1 MKNSI
6 RQALMELKGKPF
18 KSLLIA
24 AIVIVMA
31 VFCGMAAFF
40 GSSINSFYQSFA
52 DLAGYSIVAEIDAY
66 HHLDDWS
73 SVIEKVKEKEHI
85 AGYNNAITAFELCQP
100 LNFSNIPYEGSDS
113 GRSTEMVYISGNIN
127 AGFNDYFRNKIFELV
142 EGNFPAEQDE
152 GVVVERALASQNHVK
167 IGDMLD
173 LDYNGNRVEFRI
185 CGIYEALQ
193 APRLEISN
201 GYYEVSAN
209 SILFCSYEGYVR
221 LTGRSESHMIAFFV
235 DDYDNMEDC
244 CRYIEELMPPEED
257 TVVNNL
263 IVSQEIQ
270 MSEVISL
277 MRRMAAL
284 ATGMVFVMCVG
295 VLSLVMLL
303 WLRGHSK
310 MVAIY
315 RTLGQN
321 PFYVL
326 RILLIEILFVTVPAA
341 GVTTGL
347 MSALIS
353 RYSEEMFFGLLDF
366 CEIQDWQVSFSEK
379 LWKFKMNQ
387 TMLIEQI
394 VNLEL
399 IILVIVVVGGMLML
413 RKSVR
418 ELRQME

>member
-24 AIVIVMA
+24 AVVIVM
-31 VFCGMAAFF
+31 VIFCGMAAFF
-40 GSSINSFYQSFA
+40 RSSINSFYQSFA
-52 DLAGYSIVAEIDAY
+52 DLSGYSIVAEIDGY

-100 LNFSNIPYEGSDS
+100 LNFSNVPYKVSDS

-127 AGFNDYFRNKIFELV
+127 AEFNDYFRNKLFELV

-152 GVVVERALASQNHVK
+152 GIVVERALASQNHVK
-167 IGDMLD
+167 IGDMLA
-173 LDYNGNRVEFRI
+173 LDYNGNRVEYRI

-193 APRLEISN
+193 APRLEVSN

-277 MRRMAAL
+277 MRRMAAF
-284 ATGMVFVMCVG
+284 ATGMVFVMCAG

-303 WLRGHSK
+303 WLRGHSR
-310 MVAIY
+310 MIAIY
-315 RTLGQN
+315 QILGQS
-321 PFYVL
+321 PIYVM
-326 RILLIEILFVTVPAA
+326 RLLLMEILFVTIPSA
-341 GVTTGL
+341 GFTTGL
-347 MSALIS
+347 MSVLIH
-353 RYSEEMFFGLLDF
+353 RYSKEMFDHLLDF
-366 CEIQDWQVSFSEK
+366 CEIESSQMSFSERV
-379 LWKFKMNQ
+379 WNFKMNQ
-387 TMLIEQI
+387 TMLVEQI
-394 VNLEL
+394 VLLEL
-399 IILVIVVVGGMLML
+399 IILVIVVVGSMIMM

>member
-1 MKNSI
+1 
-6 RQALMELKGKPF
+6 MELKGKPF

-24 AIVIVMA
+24 TAVIVMA

-40 GSSINSFYQSFA
+40 RSSINGFYQSFA

-73 SVIEKVKEKEHI
+73 SVIEKVMEKEHI

-100 LNFSNIPYEGSDS
+100 LNFSNVPYEGSDS

-152 GVVVERALASQNHVK
+152 GIVVERALASQNHVK
-167 IGDMLD
+167 IGDLLA

-185 CGIYEALQ
+185 CGIYEVLQ
-193 APRLEISN
+193 APKLEVSN
-201 GYYEVSAN
+201 GYYAISAN
-209 SILFCSYEGYVR
+209 SILFCSYEGYTR

-244 CRYIEELMPPEED
+244 WRYIESLMPPEED

-263 IVSQEIQ
+263 IVNQEIQ

-277 MRRMAAL
+277 MRRMAAF
-284 ATGMVFVMCVG
+284 ATGMVFVLCAG

-310 MVAIY
+310 MIAIY

-341 GVTTGL
+341 GLTTGL
-347 MSALIS
+347 IFALIS
-353 RYSEEMFFGLLDF
+353 RYSGEMFFGLLDF
-366 CEIQDWQVSFSEK
+366 CEVDYAQISFTEK
-379 LWKFKMNQ
+379 VWGFHMDR
-387 TMLIEQI
+387 MLLAGQI
-394 VNLEL
+394 GLLEL
-399 IILVIVVVGGMLML
+399 IVVVVVLAGGMIML
-413 RKSVR
+413 RKTVR
-418 ELRQME
+418 ELRGME